1 LILGLFEWLLKQ
13 ASLHHH
19 DQQAPPKKTPSQN
32 RKKEAGQPENTRADL
47 SFKAIIKS
55 PNRAGKDEKTDTH
68 HITCQMYVKM
78 LIRSKLHKSTRQN
91 NELKAVNDESINS

>member
-55 PNRAGKDEKTDTH
+55 PNRAGKDEKTDT
-68 HITCQMYVKM
+68 TPYNMSNVCENAYYEQ
-78 LIRSKLHKSTRQN
+78 T
-91 NELKAVNDESINS
+91 A